1 MHRVLTTPTKD
12 DWPDIVRMAINKI
25 EFPKYDTNLLF
36 NNVPIPG
43 VGFELLEAMLTYDPK
58 KRISAG
64 KILQHDFFLDYDKAL
79 VVPNFSF
86 ASDTNSNSASNSSS
100 GSLVE

>member
-1 MHRVLTTPTKD
+1 MT
-12 DWPDIVRMAINKI
+12 INKI

-36 NNVPIPG
+36 NKVPIPG
-43 VGFELLEAMLTYDPK
+43 VGFELLEAMLIYDPK
-58 KRISAG
+58 KRISAS
-64 KILQHDFFLDYDKAL
+64 KILQHEFFSDYDRAL
-79 VVPNFSF
+79 VVPNLKI